1 MLKTL
6 LKKQMMEIFRTYF
19 YDPKKNKRRSVGAT
33 VAYMLLFVLLMVG
46 LVGGMF
52 AYLAYSV
59 CGAFVAGGADWMY
72 ISMFSLL
79 AIFLGAFGSV
89 FNTFSQLYLAKD
101 NDLLLSMPIPSATI
115 ITSRLL
121 GVYLLGLMYSA
132 VVIVPAVIIYW
143 VNVRLT
149 AAVIVSGIL
158 LTALISVIVL
168 LLSCL
173 LGWVVAKISL
183 KLKNKSFVTVI
194 VSLAFFGLYYFFYF
208 KASAVIQDLVANAAE
223 YGEKLKSSAYALY
236 VLGQGGCGSWRAMLI
251 VTAVVA
257 AAAVLTWCMLSKS
270 FLKIATASGAVS
282 KTARPQRAEKCR
294 TADDALL
301 TKEFR
306 RFTSSPLY
314 MLNCG
319 LGVLFLLAAAVMI
332 IIKGDVLRA
341 TLGAVFGTRPGALAV
356 LSTVVICLIA
366 MMNDMA
372 APSVSLEGKSI
383 WIPQS
388 LPIAPWQ
395 ALRAK
400 LRMHLLLTGI
410 PAGLCAVCAGAVL
423 TQSAAETVLLL
434 IAVLSVVT
442 LSAVFSLTLG
452 VKMPNLTWTNEAV
465 PVKQSGSVL
474 IAIFGGWIYAA
485 ALGVLYLV
493 VGTHIGGLAY
503 LALFSAVSL
512 ALAFALYR
520 WLKTRGAVIFASL

>member
-183 KLKNKSFVTVI
+183 KLKNKSFVTVV
-194 VSLAFFGLYYFFYF
+194 VSLAFFGLYYLLPDRNYFF
-208 KASAVIQDLVANAAE
+208 IRN
-223 YGEKLKSSAYALY
+223 
-236 VLGQGGCGSWRAMLI
+236 
-251 VTAVVA
+251 
-257 AAAVLTWCMLSKS
+257 
-270 FLKIATASGAVS
+270 
-282 KTARPQRAEKCR
+282 
-294 TADDALL
+294 
-301 TKEFR
+301 
-306 RFTSSPLY
+306 
-314 MLNCG
+314 
-319 LGVLFLLAAAVMI
+319 LFCI
-332 IIKGDVLRA
+332 
-341 TLGAVFGTRPGALAV
+341 
-356 LSTVVICLIA
+356 
-366 MMNDMA
+366 
-372 APSVSLEGKSI
+372 
-383 WIPQS
+383 
-388 LPIAPWQ
+388 
-395 ALRAK
+395 
-400 LRMHLLLTGI
+400 
-410 PAGLCAVCAGAVL
+410 
-423 TQSAAETVLLL
+423 
-434 IAVLSVVT
+434 
-442 LSAVFSLTLG
+442 
-452 VKMPNLTWTNEAV
+452 
-465 PVKQSGSVL
+465 
-474 IAIFGGWIYAA
+474 
-485 ALGVLYLV
+485 
-493 VGTHIGGLAY
+493 
-503 LALFSAVSL
+503 
-512 ALAFALYR
+512 
-520 WLKTRGAVIFASL
+520 

>member
-1 MLKTL
+1 M
-6 LKKQMMEIFRTYF
+6 
-19 YDPKKNKRRSVGAT
+19 
-33 VAYMLLFVLLMVG
+33 
-46 LVGGMF
+46 
-52 AYLAYSV
+52 
-59 CGAFVAGGADWMY
+59 
-72 ISMFSLL
+72 
-79 AIFLGAFGSV
+79 
-89 FNTFSQLYLAKD
+89 
-101 NDLLLSMPIPSATI
+101 
-115 ITSRLL
+115 
-121 GVYLLGLMYSA
+121 
-132 VVIVPAVIIYW
+132 
-143 VNVRLT
+143 
-149 AAVIVSGIL
+149 
-158 LTALISVIVL
+158 
-168 LLSCL
+168 
-173 LGWVVAKISL
+173 
-183 KLKNKSFVTVI
+183 
-194 VSLAFFGLYYFFYF
+194 
-208 KASAVIQDLVANAAE
+208 IQDLVANAAE

-236 VLGQGGCGSWRAMLI
+236 VFGQSGCGSWRAMLI

-257 AAAVLTWCMLSKS
+257 AAAVLTWRMLSKS

-434 IAVLSVVT
+434 IAVLSVVA

-485 ALGVLYLV
+485 VLGVLYLV

-503 LALFSAVSL
+503 LAFFSAFSL
-512 ALAFALYR
+512 AIAFALYR